1 MGGKEALS
9 LPWRLEPLH
18 DPLSSS
24 GRLMRVFGP
33 VIEAL
38 VLPMLDPGHDLPLGS
53 GVALQLV
60 RDEHTRGSTLL
71 LEKLAEQALGG
82 LLVAP
87 ALDENIENEAV
98 LVDGTPE
105 PMLFP
110 GEADDDLIE
119 VPFVATARRAP
130 ADPVGE
136 FPAEFEA
143 PLPDRLV
150 RHRDAAGGQHLLDH
164 AQAQREPKI
173 QPYRVADNLSGVSM
187 AGVNR
192 VSRRPHPTRLPRQT
206 RLLPSLLSA
215 NLAVP
220 LKLFLGHLD
229 LGGCFAD
236 RSRKGGDRDFSFAE
250 LIERLLIQLIQRCIA
265 SDRRESIELG

>member
-1 MGGKEALS
+1 MVSAAGENVGDLVMGGKEALN
-9 LPWRLEPLH
+9 LPGRLEPLH

-24 GRLMRVFGP
+24 GRLMGVFGP

-38 VLPMLDPGHDLPLGS
+38 VLPMLDPGHDLPLGR
-53 GVALQLV
+53 GVAPQLV
-60 RDEHTRGSTLL
+60 GDEHTRGSALL
-71 LEKLAEQALGG
+71 LEELAEQALGG

-105 PMLFP
+105 PMLLP
-110 GEADDDLIE
+110 GDADDDLIK
-119 VPFVATARRAP
+119 VPFVATARRSPTDA
-130 ADPVGE
+130 VGE
-136 FPAEFEA
+136 FLAELEA

-173 QPYRVADNLSGVSM
+173 QPDRVADDLSRVAM

-192 VSRRPHPTRLPRQT
+192 VSRGPHPARLPGQPGSYQACSQPT
-206 RLLPSLLSA
+206 
-215 NLAVP
+215 
-220 LKLFLGHLD
+220 
-229 LGGCFAD
+229 
-236 RSRKGGDRDFSFAE
+236 
-250 LIERLLIQLIQRCIA
+250 
-265 SDRRESIELG
+265 